1 MITPRLITVAAVAA
15 AVALTAGGCGWRG
28 VNSMTLPGTAGGGP
42 GSYEI
47 QAQLPNVT
55 NIEQNSRVR
64 IGDAT
69 VGNVVK
75 IERQGWHALVTM
87 SLDGDVALPENA
99 TAKVGQT
106 SLLGSLH
113 IELAPP
119 TTAAP
124 TGRLHDGSVI
134 PLTSAGSYP
143 TTEQTLATAS
153 LLLNGGGLGKL
164 QEITSA
170 FATGFAGREQD
181 VRSLLN
187 QLSEFVGHLEDQV
200 DDIVGA
206 TDSLNRLVGQFA
218 EQRTVLDEALTTI
231 PKALS
236 TLAEQ
241 RDNLAEALVDLGRFS
256 ALAADS
262 VDKTKGALVSEL
274 HDIAPVLQSLGD
286 TGPALTRA
294 LGILLT
300 FPWPKESLGKWMRG
314 DYANS
319 TFIVD
324 LTLSRLDS
332 ALFTGTRWEGD
343 LTQLE
348 MQWGRTI
355 GQKPSPYTQGNPL
368 IVPYRFDQGP

>member
-1 MITPRLITVAAVAA
+1 MAVTALVVAMT
-15 AVALTAGGCGWRG
+15 LSGCGWRG
-28 VNSMTLPGTAGGGP
+28 VNSMALPGTAGDGP
-42 GSYEI
+42 DAFQI

-64 IGDAT
+64 VGDAT

-87 SLDGDVALPENA
+87 RLDGDVRLPANA
-99 TAKVGQT
+99 TAKIGQT

-113 IELAPP
+113 VELAPP
-119 TTAAP
+119 VTEPAE
-124 TGRLHDGSVI
+124 GRLHEGSLI
-134 PLTSAGSYP
+134 PLTATGSYP

-164 QEITSA
+164 QEITKA
-170 FATGFAGREQD
+170 FATGFAGRERD
-181 VRSLLN
+181 VRSLLS
-187 QLSEFVGHLEDQV
+187 QLSEFVGHLESQV
-200 DDIVGA
+200 GAIVEA

-218 EQRTVLDEALTTI
+218 AEKETIDEALRTI
-231 PKALS
+231 PRALS
-236 TLAEQ
+236 TLSDQ
-241 RDNLAEALVDLGRFS
+241 RDNLGEALVQLGRFS

-262 VDKTKGALVSEL
+262 VDRTKETLVAEL
-274 HDIAPVLQSLGD
+274 NDVAPVLESLGD

-314 DYANS
+314 DFANS
-319 TFIVD
+319 TFVVD

-348 MQWGRTI
+348 LQWGRTI
-355 GQKPSPYTQGNPL
+355 GQKPSPYTAGNPL
-368 IVPYRFDQGP
+368 VAPYRFDQGP